1 MNSERCLPVGR
12 RERFMPNN
20 CCVCGTKMGRMQQYY
35 QLSKNHPEEHL
46 CPDCAGEI
54 QKIYDL
60 ANAADPDFR
69 RHVRRFSEK
78 LESGSAS
85 GAAIGYLEH
94 FFQNC
99 GRLYRDQLKKVSL
112 GEPEQEKITDAG
124 ENTWDSPEP
133 EPDKPA
139 AISQPEQND
148 ISNREEETEADVKPG
163 AEEAGAMPAEDGD
176 GPEEEEPAGLPLP
189 DDSQTGESEDTA
201 MAGTGARIKRI
212 GTHRAGFTSENP
224 DQPEKNGKE
233 QDGQEPENTGAET
246 AAGTGPEPHADRGP
260 LQEEKDTG
268 IALPPETASDR
279 KERSG
284 KSRREALERRTAEDD
299 DLKKM
304 PDAGEEDRFFRD
316 EPNSPGT
323 AFARLMAYLLP
334 IVCGTTG
341 AVLGYSNGSPA
352 RTGICAACGI
362 VIGVAGTASI
372 LAIVRCLDRVW
383 EMMESVQQLRPK
395 KRQ

>member
-1 MNSERCLPVGR
+1 
-12 RERFMPNN
+12 MPNN

-112 GEPEQEKITDAG
+112 GEPEQEKKADAG
-124 ENTWDSPEP
+124 EDTWNSPEP

-139 AISQPEQND
+139 AISQLEQND
-148 ISNREEETEADVKPG
+148 VPNRKEETEADVKPG
-163 AEEAGAMPAEDGD
+163 LEEAGTVPAEDGD
-176 GPEEEEPAGLPLP
+176 VPDEEEPVDRLLS
-189 DDSQTGESEDTA
+189 DDSQTGESEETA
-201 MAGTGARIKRI
+201 TAGTGARIKRI
-212 GTHRAGFTSENP
+212 GTHRAGFASENP
-224 DQPEKNGKE
+224 DQPEKNGNE

-246 AAGTGPEPHADRGP
+246 AAGNSQGTPADRGS

-268 IALPPETASDR
+268 IALPSETASDR

-299 DLKKM
+299 DSKKM
-304 PDAGEEDRFFRD
+304 PDASEEDRFFRD

-334 IVCGTTG
+334 IVCGATG

>member
-1 MNSERCLPVGR
+1 
-12 RERFMPNN
+12 MPNN

-99 GRLYRDQLKKVSL
+99 GRLYRDQLKKVSM
-112 GEPEQEKITDAG
+112 GEPEQEKMAA
-124 ENTWDSPEP
+124 PEEKPQNSP
-133 EPDKPA
+133 EPDKKA
-139 AISQPEQND
+139 EISQPEQND
-148 ISNREEETEADVKPG
+148 APTREEETETDAEPET
-163 AEEAGAMPAEDGD
+163 EEAEAVQTEDSDASG
-176 GPEEEEPAGLPLP
+176 EEEAAGRMPS
-189 DDSQTGESEDTA
+189 DDLQTGEAEETVTA
-201 MAGTGARIKRI
+201 DSGARIKRI
-212 GTHRAGFTSENP
+212 GIHRPGFASENP
-224 DQPEKNGKE
+224 DQPEKNGRE
-233 QDGQEPENTGAET
+233 EDGQKPEDAGTEAET
-246 AAGTGPEPHADRGP
+246 EGTVPRALADQEF
-260 LQEEKDTG
+260 LQEETE
-268 IALPPETASDR
+268 IAPPLGTVPDR

-284 KSRREALERRTAEDD
+284 KSRREALERRAAEEDNS
-299 DLKKM
+299 KKM
-304 PDAGEEDRFFRD
+304 PETGEEDRFFRD

-323 AFARLMAYLLP
+323 TFARLMAYLLP
-334 IVCGTTG
+334 IVCGITG

-372 LAIVRCLDRVW
+372 LAIVHCLERVW
-383 EMMESVQQLRPK
+383 EMMESVQQPRQK